1 MLFLLKF
8 NSYLIIFTRLIY
20 KYYKKRFIKLEEV
33 YYTYYKI
40 GLYIYIN
47 SLN

>member
-8 NSYLIIFTRLIY
+8 NSYLIIYIRLIY
-20 KYYKKRFIKLEEV
+20 KYRKKRFIKLKKV
-33 YYTYYKI
+33 YYIYYKI
-40 GLYIYIN
+40 RLYIYIN